1 MSFACRGG
9 HPLSGI
15 KIIFFRIGE
24 TLEYRWTRRRFDNIP
39 VKLCNVAIG
48 KSVVVQPPTTSV
60 PFFWVLHA
68 VVLGIFASLEKT
80 HTFPFALPFDMLKIE
95 ARKSGLGAKQGHGPE
110 GTRSRRLIGWL
121 RFRTWSSGACRPR
134 RNRRNV
140 KSWSDVVNERIHSHL
155 LYYFASCNI
164 LRGKDQ
170 LHLG

>member
-95 ARKSGLGAKQGHGPE
+95 TRRSGLRAKEGHGPE
-110 GTRSRRLIGWL
+110 GTRSRRLIGWFYTFA
-121 RFRTWSSGACRPR
+121 RGALGRVILATCPHVHGNPCSPTHCSIPKFPR
-134 RNRRNV
+134 GSR
-140 KSWSDVVNERIHSHL
+140 
-155 LYYFASCNI
+155 
-164 LRGKDQ
+164 
-170 LHLG
+170 